1 MKQLHVNELEVL
13 QRLKCQVDAVQ
24 KLALKGYCFIL
35 PMTVS
40 NMLCN
45 PLPTPVFII
54 GDFEIRDLK
63 MQ

>member
-1 MKQLHVNELEVL
+1 
-13 QRLKCQVDAVQ
+13 
-24 KLALKGYCFIL
+24 
-35 PMTVS
+35 MTVS